1 MKKIRECKPPTDVRE
16 IRRFL
21 GMAQY
26 YRIFIKGFADIARLL
41 YDLIRKDNEFEWTE
55 AQQKAFEIIKE
66 KLTEEPILAHPDW
79 DKTFKLY
86 TDASD
91 TGLGAVLIQDDENGK
106 ERVIAYEARTL
117 NQNEKNYPTTEKECL
132 AVVWAVEKF

>member
-1 MKKIRECKPPTDVRE
+1 
-16 IRRFL
+16 
-21 GMAQY
+21 MAQY
-26 YRIFIKGFADIARLL
+26 YRTFIKGFADIARPL
-41 YDLIRKDNEFEWTE
+41 YDLIRKDEEFEWTK

-91 TGLGAVLIQDDENGK
+91 TGLGAVL
-106 ERVIAYEARTL
+106 T
-117 NQNEKNYPTTEKECL
+117 
-132 AVVWAVEKF
+132 